1 MSQDHTTG
9 NTGATAALFRFGMD
23 DDGPAF
29 DLMQRQSVAK
39 NKTCRLSLRI
49 DNQLGQIACR
59 SLLMS

>member
-1 MSQDHTTG
+1 M
-9 NTGATAALFRFGMD
+9 GATAALFRFGMD
-23 DDGPAF
+23 DDGSAF